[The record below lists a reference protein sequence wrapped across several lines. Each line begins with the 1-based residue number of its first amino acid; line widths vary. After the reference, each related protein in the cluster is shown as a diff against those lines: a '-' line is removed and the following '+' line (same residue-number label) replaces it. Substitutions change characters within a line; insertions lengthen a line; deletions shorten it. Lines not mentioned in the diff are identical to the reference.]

1 MNPGEHEGRNRPP
14 EAAPVRYRS
23 FVVPSWDGL
32 DVLRE
37 CLRALMLQTVDCE
50 VVVVDN
56 GSVDGTA
63 AAVAAEFPDV
73 VLVRVEENV
82 GFGRAVNL
90 GAGRA
95 TGDVLLVVNNDAVPA
110 PDFAERM
117 VAPFADPAVGMAAGV
132 LTQRPHPDRVDSAG
146 VELDVT
152 VGSWDLGWNAPV
164 ASLGTRTP
172 AGPCG
177 GAAAYRASAWRD
189 AGGFD
194 AALFAY
200 WEDVDLALRLRR
212 AGWACAFVP
221 AALALHRH
229 GATLGAA
236 TPLQRRL
243 DAFGRGFVL
252 GRHGRD
258 GLAAA
263 LRVAVLDWPVL
274 AFDLLVA
281 RQPDVAARTTPG
293 PRRGTRV
300 APGPTRRV
308 AADRGLRRGA
318 PAPVGVRRAPPAART
333 ARAAAR
339 IDIP

>member
-1 MNPGEHEGRNRPP
+1 MR
-14 EAAPVRYRS
+14 AS
-23 FVVPSWDGL
+23 FLVPSWNGL
-32 DVLRE
+32 EVLRE
-37 CLRALMLQTVDCE
+37 ALRALAVQTVPCE

-56 GSVDGTA
+56 GSADGTA
-63 AAVAAEFPDV
+63 EAVAAEFPDV
-73 VLVRVEENV
+73 VLVRIHENI

-90 GAGRA
+90 GAVVA
-95 TGDVLLVVNNDAVPA
+95 SGDVLLVVNNDAVCA

-117 VAPFADPAVGMAAGV
+117 LAPFADPAIGMAAGV

-146 VELDVT
+146 VELDAT

-164 ASLGTRTP
+164 TTLGAREP
-172 AGPCG
+172 VGPCG

-194 AALFAY
+194 PALFAY

-212 AGWACAFVP
+212 AGWRSAFVP

-252 GRHGRD
+252 GRHGRR
-258 GLAAA
+258 GLLAA

-281 RQPDVAARTTPG
+281 RQPDVLRER
-293 PRRGTRV
+293 RRGLAAGR
-300 APGPTRRV
+300 ASRMGPPDPALLTVGLVEALRRRW
-308 AADRGLRRGA
+308 AFALRRLRRGR
-318 PAPVGVRRAPPAART
+318 PAQEL
-333 ARAAAR
+333 
-339 IDIP
+339 

>member
-1 MNPGEHEGRNRPP
+1 VDRNAHEGRTRPP
-14 EAAPVRYRS
+14 EAGPDRIPVRAS
-23 FVVPSWDGL
+23 FVVPSWNGL
-32 DVLRE
+32 VVLRE
-37 CLRALMLQTVDCE
+37 ALRALERQTLACE

-73 VLVRVEENV
+73 VLVQTGENL

-90 GAGRA
+90 GAARA
-95 TGDVLLVVNNDAVPA
+95 TGDVLLVVNNDAVCA
-110 PDFAERM
+110 PDFAERLL
-117 VAPFADPAVGMAAGV
+117 APFADPAVGMAAAV

-164 ASLGTRTP
+164 ASLGARAP
-172 AGPCG
+172 VGPCG

-194 AALFAY
+194 PALFAY

-212 AGWACAFVP
+212 AGWTSAFVP
-221 AALALHRH
+221 EALALHRH

-252 GRHGRD
+252 GRHGRH
-258 GLAAA
+258 GRMAA
-263 LRVAVLDWPVL
+263 LRVAALDWPVL
-274 AFDLLVA
+274 AFDLLVS
-281 RQPDVAARTTPG
+281 RRPDVLRER
-293 PRRGTRV
+293 RRGLAAGRASRMGPPDPSLLTV
-300 APGPTRRV
+300 ALGEALRRRWAFALRRV
-308 AADRGLRRGA
+308 RRGR
-318 PAPVGVRRAPPAART
+318 PAQEL
-333 ARAAAR
+333 
-339 IDIP
+339 

>member
-1 MNPGEHEGRNRPP
+1 
-14 EAAPVRYRS
+14 VRATY
-23 FVVPSWDGL
+23 VVPSWDGL
-32 DVLRE
+32 EVLRE

-73 VLVRVEENV
+73 LLVRLEENV

-90 GAGRA
+90 GAERA

-194 AALFAY
+194 PALFAY

-212 AGWACAFVP
+212 AGWASAFVP
-221 AALALHRH
+221 DALALHRH

-258 GLAAA
+258 GPAAA

-281 RQPDVAARTTPG
+281 RQPEVLRER
-293 PRRGTRV
+293 RRGRAAGRASRLGPPDASLLTVGFAKALRRRWAFV
-300 APGPTRRV
+300 ARR
-308 AADRGLRRGA
+308 LRRGR
-318 PAPVGVRRAPPAART
+318 PAQQLE
-333 ARAAAR
+333 
-339 IDIP
+339 

>member
-1 MNPGEHEGRNRPP
+1 M
-14 EAAPVRYRS
+14 
-23 FVVPSWDGL
+23 
-32 DVLRE
+32 LRE

-56 GSVDGTA
+56 GSVDGTVQ
-63 AAVAAEFPDV
+63 AVAEEFPDV
-73 VLVRVEENV
+73 LLVRLEENV

-90 GAGRA
+90 GAERA
-95 TGDVLLVVNNDAVPA
+95 TGEVLLVVNNDAVPA

-172 AGPCG
+172 AGTCG

-194 AALFAY
+194 PALFAY

-212 AGWACAFVP
+212 AGWASRSCRAP
-221 AALALHRH
+221 SRCTATARRSAPPRRCSGASTRSAA
-229 GATLGAA
+229 
-236 TPLQRRL
+236 
-243 DAFGRGFVL
+243 GFVL

-263 LRVAVLDWPVL
+263 LRVAGARL
-274 AFDLLVA
+274 AGAGVRPA
-281 RQPDVAARTTPG
+281 RRPAAGRAPRATPG
-293 PRRGTRV
+293 PCRGTRV
-300 APGPTRRV
+300 APGPARRV
-308 AADRGLRRGA
+308 VADRELRRGA
-318 PAPVGVRRAPPAART
+318 PAAVGVRRAPPAART

>member
-1 MNPGEHEGRNRPP
+1 MRP
-14 EAAPVRYRS
+14 S

-63 AAVAAEFPDV
+63 EAVAAEFPDV
-73 VLVRVEENV
+73 VLVRLEENV

-164 ASLGTRTP
+164 ASLGTTRRPPGRAAARRRTGRARGATP
-172 AGPCG
+172 AASMPRSSPTGRTSTSPCG
-177 GAAAYRASAWRD
+177 CGAP
-189 AGGFD
+189 AG
-194 AALFAY
+194 
-200 WEDVDLALRLRR
+200 RR
-212 AGWACAFVP
+212 AFVP

-281 RQPDVAARTTPG
+281 RQPDVVRER
-293 PRRGTRV
+293 RRGR
-300 APGPTRRV
+300 AAGRASRLGPPDASLLTVGFAEALRRRWAFV
-308 AADRGLRRGA
+308 VRRLRRGR
-318 PAPVGVRRAPPAART
+318 PAQQLE
-333 ARAAAR
+333 
-339 IDIP
+339 

>member
-1 MNPGEHEGRNRPP
+1 
-14 EAAPVRYRS
+14 
-23 FVVPSWDGL
+23 
-32 DVLRE
+32 VLRE
-37 CLRALMLQTVDCE
+37 CLRALALQTVDCE

-63 AAVAAEFPDV
+63 AAVAEEFPDV
-73 VLVRVEENV
+73 LLVRLAENV

-90 GAGRA
+90 GAERA
-95 TGDVLLVVNNDAVPA
+95 SGDVLLVVNNDAVPA

-117 VAPFADPAVGMAAGV
+117 LAPFADPAVGMAAGV

-164 ASLGTRTP
+164 ASLGTSTP

-177 GAAAYRASAWRD
+177 GAAAYRTSAWRD

-194 AALFAY
+194 PALFAY

-212 AGWACAFVP
+212 AGWASAFVP
-221 AALALHRH
+221 SALALHRH

-258 GLAAA
+258 GVAAA
-263 LRVAVLDWPVL
+263 LRVAMLDWPVL
-274 AFDLLVA
+274 VFDLLVA
-281 RQPDVAARTTPG
+281 RQPDVLRERGRGRAAGRASRLG
-293 PRRGTRV
+293 PPDASLLTV
-300 APGPTRRV
+300 SFTEA
-308 AADRGLRRGA
+308 LRRRWA
-318 PAPVGVRRAPPAART
+318 FVVRRLRRRRPAQQLE
-333 ARAAAR
+333 
-339 IDIP
+339 

>member
-1 MNPGEHEGRNRPP
+1 
-14 EAAPVRYRS
+14 VRAS

-32 DVLRE
+32 EVLRE
-37 CLRALMLQTVDCE
+37 CLHALAVQTVDCE

-63 AAVAAEFPDV
+63 EAVAAEFADV
-73 VLVRVEENV
+73 LLVRLEENV

-90 GAGRA
+90 GADRA
-95 TGDVLLVVNNDAVPA
+95 SGDVLLVVNNDAVPA

-117 VAPFADPAVGMAAGV
+117 LAPFADPAVGMAAGV

-164 ASLGTRTP
+164 ASLGTSAP

-194 AALFAY
+194 PALFAY

-212 AGWACAFVP
+212 AGWASAFVP
-221 AALALHRH
+221 GALALHRH

-236 TPLQRRL
+236 TPVQRRL

-252 GRHGRD
+252 GRHGRA
-258 GLAAA
+258 GWPARA
-263 LRVAVLDWPVL
+263 RVALLDWPVL
-274 AFDLLVA
+274 AFDVLVS
-281 RQPDVAARTTPG
+281 RRPDVVRE
-293 PRRGTRV
+293 RR
-300 APGPTRRV
+300 
-308 AADRGLRRGA
+308 RGLRAGRATRMGP
-318 PAPVGVRRAPPAART
+318 PAPELLTVGLGEALRRRWGFALRRLRRGKPAQDLT
-333 ARAAAR
+333 
-339 IDIP
+339 

>member
-1 MNPGEHEGRNRPP
+1 MKG
-14 EAAPVRYRS
+14 S
-23 FVVPSWDGL
+23 FVVPTWNGL
-32 DVLRE
+32 EVLRE
-37 CLRALMLQTVDCE
+37 ALRALAAQTVTCE

-63 AAVAAEFPDV
+63 EAVAAEFGDV

-90 GAGRA
+90 GAARA
-95 TGDVLLVVNNDAVPA
+95 TGDVLLVVNNDAVCA

-117 VAPFADPAVGMAAGV
+117 LAPFADPGVGMAAGV

-164 ASLGTRTP
+164 ASLGARQP
-172 AGPCG
+172 VGPCG
-177 GAAAYRASAWRD
+177 GAAAYRATAWRD

-194 AALFAY
+194 PALFAY

-212 AGWACAFVP
+212 AGWRSAFVP
-221 AALALHRH
+221 EAMALHRH

-252 GRHGRD
+252 GRHGRR
-258 GLAAA
+258 GVLAA
-263 LRVAVLDWPVL
+263 LRVAALDWPVL
-274 AFDLLVA
+274 AFDLVVS
-281 RQPDVAARTTPG
+281 RQPAVLRER
-293 PRRGTRV
+293 RRGLAAGRATRM
-300 APGPTRRV
+300 GPPEVSLLTVGLGEALQRRW
-308 AADRGLRRGA
+308 AFALRRLRRGR
-318 PAPVGVRRAPPAART
+318 PAQEL
-333 ARAAAR
+333 
-339 IDIP
+339 

>member
-1 MNPGEHEGRNRPP
+1 MHQDDLEGRNGPP
-14 EAAPVRYRS
+14 QAGPPSLSGS
-23 FVVPSWDGL
+23 FVVPSWNGL

-37 CLRALMLQTVDCE
+37 CLRALAVQTVDCE

-56 GSVDGTA
+56 GSIDGTA
-63 AAVAAEFPDV
+63 DAVAAEFPGV
-73 VLVRVEENV
+73 VLVGVEENV

-90 GAGRA
+90 GAERA
-95 TGDVLLVVNNDAVPA
+95 TGHVLLVVNNDAVPA

-117 VAPFADPAVGMAAGV
+117 LAPFTDPAVGMAAGV

-164 ASLGTRTP
+164 TSLGGRTP

-177 GAAAYRASAWRD
+177 GAAGYRASAWRD

-194 AALFAY
+194 PALFAY

-221 AALALHRH
+221 SALALHRH

-252 GRHGRD
+252 GRHGRR
-258 GLAAA
+258 GRSAF

-274 AFDLLVA
+274 AFDLLVS
-281 RQPDVAARTTPG
+281 RQPEVLRER
-293 PRRGTRV
+293 RRGNAAGQASRV
-300 APGPTRRV
+300 GVPDPSLLTIGLGEA
-308 AADRGLRRGA
+308 LRRRWSFA
-318 PAPVGVRRAPPAART
+318 VRRLRRRRPAQELQ
-333 ARAAAR
+333 
-339 IDIP
+339 

>member
-1 MNPGEHEGRNRPP
+1 VEVRPP
-14 EAAPVRYRS
+14 PRRRARSVVRATY
-23 FVVPSWDGL
+23 VVPSWDGL
-32 DVLRE
+32 EVLRE

-73 VLVRVEENV
+73 LLVRLEENV

-90 GAGRA
+90 GAERA

-164 ASLGTRTP
+164 ASLGTTTP

-194 AALFAY
+194 PALFAY

-212 AGWACAFVP
+212 AGWASAFVP
-221 AALALHRH
+221 DALALHRH

-258 GLAAA
+258 GPAAA

-281 RQPDVAARTTPG
+281 RQPEVLRER
-293 PRRGTRV
+293 RRGRAAGRASRLGPPDASLLTVGFAKALRRRWAFV
-300 APGPTRRV
+300 ARR
-308 AADRGLRRGA
+308 LRRGR
-318 PAPVGVRRAPPAART
+318 PAQQLE
-333 ARAAAR
+333 
-339 IDIP
+339 